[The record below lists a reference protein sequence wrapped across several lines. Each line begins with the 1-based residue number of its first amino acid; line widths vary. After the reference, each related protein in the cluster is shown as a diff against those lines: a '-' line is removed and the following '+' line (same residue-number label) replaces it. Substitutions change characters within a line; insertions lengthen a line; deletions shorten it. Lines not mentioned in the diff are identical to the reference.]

1 MARVSPE
8 EFPDPVVDS
17 ALATTAGQS
26 RAILAGG
33 CFWCVEAVYKN
44 LDGVSSVNSG
54 YAGGTADTADYE
66 TVSTGTTDHAE
77 SVEVVY
83 DPSRISYGQILKVF
97 FAIAHDPTQLNR
109 QGPDTGRQYRSAI
122 FYADDEQKRVAEAY
136 IDQLNKADVFDHP
149 IVTEVVPLQAFYQG
163 EADQQEHVGGPPAEP
178 AAGRDLFAHLVVG
191 KRVQL
196 VDLELAGDDMLRQ
209 RAEVFD
215 FHPRKADAFEI
226 GRVEGEQ
233 LGGGWHPAAEALG
246 EPARDGPRR
255 ETRDLLA
262 DDRVDEHAEGITQR
276 TRPTPR
282 FRIDRFGRIDQPGE
296 LSIARL
302 QRRQGSVATRG
313 SRSRGDRPIVWPFRG
328 ARAN

>member
-8 EFPDPVVDS
+8 EFPDPTIDA

-66 TVSTGTTDHAE
+66 TVSSGTTDHAE

-136 IDQLNKADVFDHP
+136 IGQLNKAHVFDHP
-149 IVTEVVPLQAFYQG
+149 IVTEVVPLQAFYQA
-163 EADQQEHVGGPPAEP
+163 ETYHQDYAARNPLNPYIVFNAQPKVRKLRAYQQAKEKI
-178 AAGRDLFAHLVVG
+178 RN
-191 KRVQL
+191 R
-196 VDLELAGDDMLRQ
+196 
-209 RAEVFD
+209 
-215 FHPRKADAFEI
+215 
-226 GRVEGEQ
+226 
-233 LGGGWHPAAEALG
+233 
-246 EPARDGPRR
+246 
-255 ETRDLLA
+255 
-262 DDRVDEHAEGITQR
+262 
-276 TRPTPR
+276 
-282 FRIDRFGRIDQPGE
+282 
-296 LSIARL
+296 
-302 QRRQGSVATRG
+302 
-313 SRSRGDRPIVWPFRG
+313 
-328 ARAN
+328 